1 MQIGMNNTRKPTDPD
16 PSPHKNTMPGLGGDI
31 ADAGSMDKIRDIL
44 FGHQAKDYEKRFLK
58 MENHLNQEVGELK
71 DELLKRINTL
81 EGYVKQE
88 IKDIHQRIKNESNER
103 VESEKTLH
111 RELKEA
117 VESLTKK
124 LLNDEENL
132 SKKSTELR
140 DQILEQSKQ
149 FSSEILSK
157 FDQATNNLKKA
168 AQELDEAK
176 VNRSDL
182 SGFFLEIAMRLSGDD
197 HIGSKNHTQA

>member
-1 MQIGMNNTRKPTDPD
+1 
-16 PSPHKNTMPGLGGDI
+16 MPGLGGDM

-58 MENHLNQEVGELK
+58 MEDQLNQEIGALK
-71 DELLKRINTL
+71 DELLKRMDIL
-81 EGYVKQE
+81 EGYAKQE

-149 FSSEILSK
+149 FSFELVSK
-157 FDQATNNLKKA
+157 FDQAANNLKKA

-182 SGFFLEIAMRLSGDD
+182 SGFFLEIAMRLSGDN

>member
-1 MQIGMNNTRKPTDPD
+1 MDTARKSNEPD
-16 PSPHKNTMPGLGGDI
+16 PTPHKKVTPGIGGDM

-103 VESEKTLH
+103 VESEKILH
-111 RELKEA
+111 RELKEV

-149 FSSEILSK
+149 FSSEIISK
-157 FDQATNNLKKA
+157 FDQAANNLKKA

-197 HIGSKNHTQA
+197 NMGSKNNTQA

>member
-1 MQIGMNNTRKPTDPD
+1 MNNTRKPTEPD
-16 PSPHKNTMPGLGGDI
+16 PPPHKNAMPGLGGDV
-31 ADAGSMDKIRDIL
+31 ADTGSMDKIRDIL

-58 MENHLNQEVGELK
+58 MEDHLNQEIGALK
-71 DELLKRINTL
+71 NELLKRMDIL

-103 VESEKTLH
+103 VESEKILH

-117 VESLTKK
+117 VEALTKK

-149 FSSEILSK
+149 LSSEILSK
-157 FDQATNNLKKA
+157 SEQAAGNLKKTTQA
-168 AQELDEAK
+168 LDEAK

-182 SGFFLEIAMRLSGDD
+182 SGFFLEIAMRLSGDGD
-197 HIGSKNHTQA
+197 MGSKNHAKA